1 MTDGYGEPLGSPDT
15 GLADRLVRWMA
26 DNRKGLDA
34 MMVEEGSR
42 AIHEE
47 FLLAEGGTLPD
58 RATRIERAR
67 GASARAW
74 MRHLGHATAEVW
86 SGADPALPEKMKRWS
101 ADHPERLE
109 AHVLEEQAV
118 LERRGASGDPHAD
131 QRDADLAG
139 HCRTFAEMLAS
150 LSEPLIES
158 SESPPDFARRV
169 ASWARS
175 QEGHRREIEAE
186 ARAAWGSGPP
196 PGTEQAMSAATS
208 APEPD
213 EMRVAEAAA
222 VWAHVQ
228 ILAEALEHALK
239 AAPETP
245 A

>member
-1 MTDGYGEPLGSPDT
+1 MSTSPET
-15 GLADRLVRWMA
+15 GLADRLVHWMA
-26 DNRKGLDA
+26 DNRAVLDA

-47 FLLAEGGTLPD
+47 FILAEGGTLPD

-74 MRHLGHATAEVW
+74 MRHLGAAMAEVW
-86 SGADPALPEKMKRWS
+86 PGAGADLPDRMKRWS
-101 ADHPERLE
+101 TDHPERLE

-131 QRDADLAG
+131 HRDAELAG
-139 HCRTFAEMLAS
+139 HCRLFAEMLAA
-150 LSEPLIES
+150 LSEPLVES
-158 SESPPDFARRV
+158 GESPPDFARRV
-169 ASWARS
+169 AAWSRG
-175 QEGHRREIEAE
+175 QEAHRRGIEAE

-228 ILAEALEHALK
+228 VLSEALEHALGTRPG
-239 AAPETP
+239 AP

>member
-1 MTDGYGEPLGSPDT
+1 MTTSPET

-26 DNRKGLDA
+26 DNRTGLDT
-34 MMVEEGSR
+34 MMAEEGSR

-47 FLLAEGGTLPD
+47 FMLAEGGTLPD
-58 RATRIERAR
+58 RATRITRAR

-74 MRHLGHATAEVW
+74 TRHLGHAVAEVW
-86 SGADPALPEKMKRWS
+86 PGAGPALPERMKRWN
-101 ADHPERLE
+101 ADNAERLE

-131 QRDADLAG
+131 RRDAELAG
-139 HCRTFAEMLAS
+139 HCRLFAEMLAS

-169 ASWARS
+169 ASRARGR
-175 QEGHRREIEAE
+175 EARRREIEAE

-196 PGTEQAMSAATS
+196 PGTEQAMSAAAS

-213 EMRVAEAAA
+213 EMRIAEAAA
-222 VWAHVQ
+222 IWAHVQ
-228 ILAEALEHALK
+228 VLAESLEHALG
-239 AAPETP
+239 APQAP

>member
-1 MTDGYGEPLGSPDT
+1 MTTSPEA

-47 FLLAEGGTLPD
+47 FLLAESGTLPD

-74 MRHLGHATAEVW
+74 MRHLGHAVAEVW
-86 SGADPALPEKMKRWS
+86 PGADPALPEKMKRWN

-118 LERRGASGDPHAD
+118 MERRGASGDPHAD
-131 QRDADLAG
+131 QRDVELAA
-139 HCRTFAEMLAS
+139 HCRLFAEMLAS

-158 SESPPDFARRV
+158 PESPPDFARRV
-169 ASWARS
+169 ATWTRAHGAR
-175 QEGHRREIEAE
+175 RREVEAE

-196 PGTEQAMSAATS
+196 PGTKQAMSAATS

-213 EMRVAEAAA
+213 EMRVAEAASI
-222 VWAHVQ
+222 WAHVQ
-228 ILAEALEHALK
+228 VLAEALEHVLSTR
-239 AAPETP
+239 PE
-245 A
+245 ASA